1 MSIAAGGYGV
11 VCGDE
16 RGALHGIFAPS
27 STTGAGSSAATSR
40 RIVRTLHPGGP
51 ADGGAGGM
59 GIGGGIGGSSDD
71 TANNDA
77 STDEGA
83 GSEVG
88 HFGMVTA
95 VAARSTAQQ
104 GGAGARAGGGGLL
117 SRGFLRGASGLLVTT
132 GVDWT
137 TKLWAP
143 AYKDGPLMSFLSN
156 SYDYMCDAQWSPSHP
171 SVFATASSNGNLH
184 LWNLANSIDQP
195 MSGSEGIPLLHES
208 GSNAGGGGA
217 SSSSSSSHRRAGINR
232 IKWSADGRRIAVAS
246 GDKVHVLSVSE
257 EFCKGKGDE
266 EGRVMHNLISRG
278 LIEEEK
284 V

>member
-1 MSIAAGGYGV
+1 MGGTQAGQILVWDARAGKCPVQRSDARHHSHALVGMEVLTDDPTLRHALVTADAEGKVHYWSASDLREPVETVKDEGANFSGMSIAAGGYGV

-51 ADGGAGGM
+51 ADGGVGGM

-104 GGAGARAGGGGLL
+104 RGAGARAGGGGLL

-156 SYDYMCDAQWSPSHP
+156 SYDYMCDAQW
-171 SVFATASSNGNLH
+171 
-184 LWNLANSIDQP
+184 
-195 MSGSEGIPLLHES
+195 
-208 GSNAGGGGA
+208 
-217 SSSSSSSHRRAGINR
+217 
-232 IKWSADGRRIAVAS
+232 
-246 GDKVHVLSVSE
+246 
-257 EFCKGKGDE
+257 
-266 EGRVMHNLISRG
+266 
-278 LIEEEK
+278 
-284 V
+284 